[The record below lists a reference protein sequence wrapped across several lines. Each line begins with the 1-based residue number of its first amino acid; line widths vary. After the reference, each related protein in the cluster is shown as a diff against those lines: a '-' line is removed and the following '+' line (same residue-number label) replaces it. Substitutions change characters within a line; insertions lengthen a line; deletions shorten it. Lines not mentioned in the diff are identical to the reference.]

1 MAQTVTRRFHVYEVS
16 AFTLDLDEGGNPVK
30 VDLFCGDMILTN
42 PNERVLR
49 RAVADALGTNRLPDG
64 TRFEYTDKGEQVYSM
79 TVEDFIEH
87 ATIINQ

>member
-1 MAQTVTRRFHVYEVS
+1 MAQIVKRRFHVYEVS

-30 VDLFCGDMILTN
+30 VDLFSGDLILTN
-42 PNERVLR
+42 PNERILR

-64 TRFEYTDKGEQVYSM
+64 TRFEYLDKGEQVYAM